1 MTRNDRRGK
10 AGRRA
15 IGAARPAWPPRERS
29 RWAEARRGGR
39 LGLGGLL
46 RLGNSETVCVGERE
60 AFIKKAAGPA
70 GGSHPGVVMEG
81 RLVRR

>member
-10 AGRRA
+10 AGGRA
-15 IGAARPAWPPRERS
+15 IRAARPGWLPRERS
-29 RWAEARRGGR
+29 RWVEARRGGR

-46 RLGNSETVCVGERE
+46 HLDNSKTACMRQRG

-70 GGSHPGVVMEG
+70 GGSHSGVVMEG